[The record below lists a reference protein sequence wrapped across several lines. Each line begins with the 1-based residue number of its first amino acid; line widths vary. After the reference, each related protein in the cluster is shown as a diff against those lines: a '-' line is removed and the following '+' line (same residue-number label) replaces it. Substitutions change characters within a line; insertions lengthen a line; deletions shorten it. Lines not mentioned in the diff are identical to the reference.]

1 MKPAAILDIGSS
13 KVVCLS
19 GSVLDKG
26 GIVVHGA
33 GVSGCEGYL
42 GNTFPDKQSL
52 HDAIIDAI
60 PKAEQEARSRIRDRA
75 LTVPASFSSTAS
87 PARKCRRAL

>member
-42 GNTFPDKQSL
+42 EQTFPDKQSL

-60 PKAEQEARSRIRDRA
+60 QKAGENYKSFGGSSDDTDSSVKFIIRTDSIKS
-75 LTVPASFSSTAS
+75 L
-87 PARKCRRAL
+87 